1 VTATRI
7 EILDPGLLS
16 TVQDLGRK
24 RVGAIGVSPSGATDW
39 LSARCA
45 NRLLGNAH
53 DTPLVETTMTGI
65 RFTPRQT
72 TMIAVTGADAQI
84 GVAGANRP
92 AWQALRVRAGT
103 EVRIG
108 AARRGLRS
116 YVAFH
121 GGIDVPRV
129 LGSAST
135 DVAAGFGGLGRAL
148 AAGDIL
154 SLAEVERELPDDE
167 RALSPS
173 ARPFWRQP
181 AVLRVLPGPHLGRC
195 AAHDIEVLCSRE
207 YRVSARS
214 NRQGV
219 RLEGPALNNQSGYD
233 VLSSG
238 VCSGCV
244 QITNEG
250 HPIVLLAEH
259 QTTGG
264 YAVPLVVI
272 AADLPDAAQLRPGD
286 GVRFSRVTLA
296 DASRALTEK
305 TQALR
310 EDFDEPAAPR

>member
-1 VTATRI
+1 MTATRI

-24 RVGAIGVSPSGATDW
+24 RVGALGVSPSGATDW

-45 NRLLGNAH
+45 NRLLGNKH
-53 DTPLVETTMTGI
+53 DTALVETTMTGI
-65 RFTPRQT
+65 RFAPRHT
-72 TMIAVTGADAQI
+72 TMIAVTGADAQLS
-84 GVAGANRP
+84 VAGVHRP
-92 AWQALRVRAGT
+92 TWQALHVRAGS

-108 AARRGLRS
+108 PAQRGLRS
-116 YVAFH
+116 YIAFR
-121 GGIDVPRV
+121 GGIDAPFV

-135 DVAAGFGGLGRAL
+135 DVAAGFGGFGRAL
-148 AAGDIL
+148 AAGDVL
-154 SLAEVERELPDDE
+154 SLVEVERELPDYE
-167 RALSPS
+167 RAINPS

-181 AVLRVLPGPHLGRC
+181 AVLRVLPGPHLGQC
-195 AAHDIEVLCSRE
+195 APHDVEMLCARD

-219 RLEGPALNNQSGYD
+219 RLEGPALHNHSGFD

-238 VCSGCV
+238 VCAGCV
-244 QITNEG
+244 QITGEG

-286 GVRFSRVTLA
+286 SVRFSRVTLA

-305 TQALR
+305 SQALR
-310 EDFDEPAAPR
+310 EDFDEPAPSR